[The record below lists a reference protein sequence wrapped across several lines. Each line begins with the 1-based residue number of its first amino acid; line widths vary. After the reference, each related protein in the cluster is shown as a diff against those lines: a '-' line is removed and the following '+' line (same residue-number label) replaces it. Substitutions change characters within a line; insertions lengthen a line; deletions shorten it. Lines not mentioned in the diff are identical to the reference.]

1 MGVSRNGKR
10 ITERLRKLTLLPGDI
25 LLLLS
30 QKDRAEDV
38 LNWLKVLSLADTGTK
53 LTANSKTTLAIIL
66 FAAAIL
72 SSAIGLIYL
81 PIALGLLIVLYVL
94 TGILDITTLYDH
106 IEWPVI
112 VLLGSMIPLGLA
124 LEN

>member
-81 PIALGLLIVLYVL
+81 PIALGLLIVFM
-94 TGILDITTLYDH
+94 
-106 IEWPVI
+106 
-112 VLLGSMIPLGLA
+112 S
-124 LEN
+124 